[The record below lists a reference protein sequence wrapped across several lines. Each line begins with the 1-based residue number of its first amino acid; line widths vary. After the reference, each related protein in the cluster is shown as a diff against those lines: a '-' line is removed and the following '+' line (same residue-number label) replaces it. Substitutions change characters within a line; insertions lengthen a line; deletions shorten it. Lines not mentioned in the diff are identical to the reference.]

1 MTNPIPDDYPRLTP
15 ALCVDGA
22 SDAIEF
28 YTAVFGTNERLRL
41 EDAGKVGHAELELDG
56 SLIMISDE
64 YPEIG
69 VVGPTALGGTAVS
82 LNVYVEDVDAVF
94 AAALAA
100 GATELRPVTEQF
112 YGDRA
117 GMFLDPWGHRWGVA
131 SRIEDVDAEEMAK
144 RAAEAMSASND
155 KE

>member
-1 MTNPIPDDYPRLTP
+1 MTNPIPDNYPKLTP

-22 SDAIEF
+22 NEAIEF
-28 YTAVFGTNERLRL
+28 YKSVLGANERMRL
-41 EDAGKVGHAELELDG
+41 EEGGRVGHAELELDG
-56 SLIMISDE
+56 SVIMVTDE

-69 VVGPTALGGTAVS
+69 VVGPAKLGGTAVS
-82 LNVYVEDVDAVF
+82 LNVYVEDVDATF

-117 GMFLDPWGHRWGVA
+117 GQFQDPWGHRWGVA
-131 SRIEDVDAEEMAK
+131 SRIEEVDPQELAR
-144 RAAEAMSASND
+144 RAAEAMGGGQ
-155 KE
+155 

>member
-1 MTNPIPDDYPRLTP
+1 MVSPIPDNYPRLTP

-28 YTAVFGTNERLRL
+28 YANVLGAIERMRL
-41 EDAGKVGHAELELDG
+41 EDGGKVGHAELEFDG

-64 YPEIG
+64 YAEMG
-69 VVGPTALGGTAVS
+69 VVGPKTLGGTAVA
-82 LNVYVEDVDAVF
+82 LNVYVEDADATF

-100 GATELRPVTEQF
+100 GATELRPVSQQF

-117 GMFLDPWGHRWGVA
+117 GQFLDPWGHRWGVA
-131 SRIEDVDAEEMAK
+131 TRVEDIDPEEMAR
-144 RAAEAMSASND
+144 RAAEAMSGG
-155 KE
+155 

>member
-1 MTNPIPDDYPRLTP
+1 MTSPIPDNYPKLTP

-22 SDAIEF
+22 SDAIDF
-28 YTAVFGTNERLRL
+28 YTTVLCAKERLRF
-41 EDAGKVGHAELELDG
+41 EDGGKVGHAELELDD
-56 SLIMISDE
+56 SLLMISDE

-69 VVGPTALGGTAVS
+69 VVGPKTLGGTAVS
-82 LNVYVEDVDAVF
+82 LNVYVEDVDATF

-117 GMFLDPWGHRWGVA
+117 GQFLDPWGHRWGVA
-131 SRIEDVDAEEMAK
+131 SRIEDVDPEEMAQ
-144 RAAEAMSASND
+144 RAAEAMAAPTS
-155 KE
+155 

>member
-1 MTNPIPDDYPRLTP
+1 MTNPVPDDYPRLTP

-22 SDAIEF
+22 GDAIEF
-28 YTAVFGTNERLRL
+28 YKAVLGAEERLRL
-41 EDAGKVGHAELELDG
+41 EEGGRVGHAELELDG
-56 SLIMISDE
+56 SILMVSDE

-69 VVGPTALGGTAVS
+69 VLGPETLGGTAVS
-82 LNVYVEDVDAVF
+82 LNVYVEDVDATY

-117 GMFLDPWGHRWGVA
+117 GQFLDPWGHRWGVA
-131 SRIEDVDAEEMAK
+131 SRVEDVDRDEMAK
-144 RAAEAMSASND
+144 RAAEAMSGD
-155 KE
+155 

>member
-1 MTNPIPDDYPRLTP
+1 MTDPIPDDYPKLTP

-22 SDAIEF
+22 SEAIGF
-28 YTAVFGTNERLRL
+28 YTRVLGAEERLRL
-41 EDAGKVGHAELELDG
+41 EDDGKVGHAELELDG
-56 SLIMISDE
+56 SLLMISDE

-69 VVGPTALGGTAVS
+69 VVGPATLGGTAVS
-82 LNVYVEDVDAVF
+82 LNVYVEDVDATF

-117 GMFLDPWGHRWGVA
+117 GQFLDPWGHRWGVA
-131 SRIEDVDAEEMAK
+131 SRVESVDRDELAK
-144 RAAEAMSASND
+144 RAAEAMRGD
-155 KE
+155 

>member
-1 MTNPIPDDYPRLTP
+1 MTKPIPDDYPKLTP
-15 ALCVDGA
+15 ALCADGA
-22 SDAIEF
+22 SDAIAF
-28 YTAVFGTNERLRL
+28 YTNVLGANERLRL
-41 EDAGKVGHAELELDG
+41 DDGGKVGHAELELDG

-69 VVGPTALGGTAVS
+69 VVGPKTLGGTAVS
-82 LNVYVEDVDAVF
+82 LNVYVEDVDATF

-117 GMFLDPWGHRWGVA
+117 GQFLDPWGHRWGV
-131 SRIEDVDAEEMAK
+131 STRIEDVDQEEMAR
-144 RAAEAMSASND
+144 RAAEAMSG
-155 KE
+155 E